1 MRMIFNQFKTYSLFS
16 TNIFLERFDSLLTF
30 LFNFSFFF
38 FATIHFSSLQNLRVK
53 YYKEGD
59 WISENKL
66 AEGLK

>member
-1 MRMIFNQFKTYSLFS
+1 MRMIFNQFKTYSLS
-16 TNIFLERFDSLLTF
+16 SSNIFLERFDSLLIF
-30 LFNFSFFF
+30 LFNFSFF
-38 FATIHFSSLQNLRVK
+38 HHSLLSLQNLRVK